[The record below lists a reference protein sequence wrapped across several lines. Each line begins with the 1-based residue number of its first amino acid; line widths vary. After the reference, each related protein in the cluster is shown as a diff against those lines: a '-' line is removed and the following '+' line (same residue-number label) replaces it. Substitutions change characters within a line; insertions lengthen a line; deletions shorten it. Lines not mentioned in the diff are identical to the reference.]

1 MRTRIRRRSRS
12 GTLLPVVGSARL
24 ARPRWRSVFLLV
36 GALLLVIGL
45 VLSSIMVL
53 MAGLILLGSAATGER
68 SRAGLLSPTAA
79 MVRGWMPEKRPDHL
93 KRLPAESL
101 PRRFGPP

>member
-1 MRTRIRRRSRS
+1 MRTRIRQRSRW
-12 GTLLPVVGSARL
+12 GTLLAAIGSAPF
-24 ARPRWRSVFLLV
+24 AQPRWRGVFLLA
-36 GALLLVIGL
+36 GALLLVTGS
-45 VLSSIMVL
+45 VLRSIMVL
-53 MAGLILLGSAATGER
+53 MAGLVLLGTAVTGG
-68 SRAGLLSPTAA
+68 SRAGSLSPPAA